1 MKIKYLG
8 TAAYEGI
15 PAIFCQCELCKKAG
29 VLGGKDIR
37 TRASMLINDDTLI
50 DFGPDIYMHKLNYN
64 LDLGKIKYIMETHSH
79 SDHLSPFDLMA
90 RAESVYT
97 HLDEKHTGTQ
107 IKVYGNDAVKA
118 MIDGA
123 IEEEFSGK
131 QNFMEYILVKPTQTH
146 QAGNLKITALLAK
159 HKVGE
164 ECLIYLI
171 EQDGK
176 TVLYGNDTG
185 IFPEETFEY
194 LAGKKLDIVS
204 LDCTGGAIHADGHNH
219 MGMESNVKVKQ
230 RLEELGCAQEGTR
243 WILTH
248 FSHNCK
254 MTHEEL
260 TQQAEAIGFEIA
272 YDGLEIEIEA

>member
-1 MKIKYLG
+1 MKLKYLG

-15 PAIFCQCELCKKAG
+15 PAIFCQCELCKKANE
-29 VLGGKDIR
+29 LGGKDIR
-37 TRASMLINDDTLI
+37 TRASMLINDDSLV
-50 DFGPDIYMHKLNYN
+50 DFGPDIYMHKLRYQ

-97 HLDEKHTGTQ
+97 HLDEAYKGSKIT
-107 IKVYGNDAVKA
+107 VYGNDAVKTA
-118 MIDGA
+118 IDVA
-123 IEEEFSGK
+123 IMDEFGGQ
-131 QNFMEYILVKPTQTH
+131 QNFMEYVFARPRQTYE
-146 QAGNLKITALLAK
+146 AGKLKVTPLLAK

-176 TVLYGNDTG
+176 TLLYGNDTG

-194 LAGKKLDIVS
+194 LTGKKLDLVS

-219 MGMESNVKVKQ
+219 MGMESNIKVKE
-230 RLEELGCAQEGTR
+230 RLIELGCVKEDTK
-243 WILTH
+243 WVLTH
-248 FSHNCK
+248 FSHNCQ

-260 TQQAEAIGFEIA
+260 VKEAEAIGFEVA
-272 YDGLEIEIEA
+272 YDGLEIEL